1 MNVTNDNQID
11 LRIMTANGAGGNKM
25 KILIAED
32 DAVSRRFLE
41 VLLTGWGH
49 EVISVED
56 GFAAWKALEDL
67 EKENIPTVA
76 ILDWMMPKMDG
87 IEVCRQIRE
96 SHRSTPVHV
105 ILLTARGSKEDIIT
119 GLEAGAADY
128 LTKPACKEELRARLG
143 VGIRIVEL
151 QSRLADRVHELES
164 ALKNVKQLQGLLP
177 ICCYCKKVRNDHN
190 YWQQV
195 DGYISEHTEAQFSHG
210 ICPDC
215 FEKIVKPEMA
225 DLSVEA
231 ESVA

>member
-1 MNVTNDNQID
+1 
-11 LRIMTANGAGGNKM
+11 M
-25 KILIAED
+25 KVLIAED
-32 DAVSRRFLE
+32 DAVSRRLVE
-41 VLLTGWGH
+41 VLLKGWGH

-56 GFAAWKALEDL
+56 GLAAWQALECL
-67 EKENIPTVA
+67 EKENCPAIA

-87 IEVCRQIRE
+87 IEVCQKVRD
-96 SHRSTPVHV
+96 SHRASPVHI

-128 LTKPACKEELRARLG
+128 LTKPVWKEELRARLG

-151 QSRLADRVHELES
+151 QSSLADRIHELES

-195 DGYISEHTEAQFSHG
+195 DAYVSQHTEVKFSHG

-225 DLSVEA
+225 ELSVES
-231 ESVA
+231 ESAA